1 MSSLLWR
8 GKELPVT
15 ATAARGSSI
24 EFKQV
29 RKTYGDFVALENFS
43 MTVAP
48 GEFMTL
54 LGPSGSGKTTALN
67 CLAGFIDI
75 GEGDILIDGVSIA
88 RVPTE
93 KRGIGMVFQNYSLF
107 PHRSVI
113 GNVAFP
119 LEMRGVRREEA
130 RRRSLKALEMVRLDG
145 LADRMPHEL
154 SGGQKQ
160 RVAFARAVVFEPR
173 VLLMDEPL
181 GALDLKLRETLQ
193 LEIKQYQRQIGCTV
207 IYVTHDQGEALT
219 LSDRLAVMDKGLI
232 CQRGT
237 PQDLYDRPA
246 SRFVAEFIG
255 SNNILK
261 VLGSN
266 GASVSIEGLGQ
277 VDLTSRRPPEDG
289 YVALRPEYIRRT
301 NDGRATAMLEQ
312 TVFFGNSIR
321 YLLKGA
327 GGKEISLI
335 EPRGPGAEIP
345 PVGAEIRFDFDDT
358 SLIYLP
364 E

>member
-1 MSSLLWR
+1 M
-8 GKELPVT
+8 T
-15 ATAARGSSI
+15 IMADRGSSI
-24 EFKQV
+24 AFEEV
-29 RKTYGDFVALENFS
+29 RKTYGAFVALESFS
-43 MTVAP
+43 MNVAP

-75 GEGDILIDGVSIA
+75 GAGDILIDGVSIA

-119 LEMRGVRREEA
+119 LEMRGMARDEV

-145 LADRMPHEL
+145 LAERMPHEL

-219 LSDRLAVMDKGLI
+219 LSDRLAVMDKGVIQQL
-232 CQRGT
+232 GT
-237 PQDLYDRPA
+237 PNELYDRPA

-261 VLGSN
+261 VLGSS
-266 GASVSIEGLGQ
+266 GATVNIEGLGP
-277 VDLTSRRPPEDG
+277 VDMASRAAPSG
-289 YVALRPEYIRRT
+289 GFVALRPEQIKRAPK
-301 NDGRATAMLEQ
+301 GRVVARLEQ
-312 TVFFGNSIR
+312 AVFFGDSIR
-321 YLLKGA
+321 YVLRGVD
-327 GGKEISLI
+327 GTEISMI
-335 EPRGPGAEIP
+335 EQRDPAAATPS
-345 PVGAEIRFDFDDT
+345 VGDEMRFDFDDSNMT
-358 SLIYLP
+358 YLS

>member
-1 MSSLLWR
+1 M
-8 GKELPVT
+8 
-15 ATAARGSSI
+15 ATKGSSI
-24 EFKQV
+24 EFRSV
-29 RKTYGDFVALENFS
+29 RKTYGSFVALEDFS

-107 PHRSVI
+107 PHRSVM

-119 LEMRGVRREEA
+119 LEMRGMARDEV
-130 RRRSLKALEMVRLDG
+130 RRRSLAALEMVRLDG

-160 RVAFARAVVFEPR
+160 RVAFARAVVFEPS

-219 LSDRLAVMDKGLI
+219 LSDRLAVMDKGVIQQL
-232 CQRGT
+232 GT
-237 PQDLYDRPA
+237 PQELYDQPA
-246 SRFVAEFIG
+246 SRFVASFIG

-261 VLGSN
+261 VFRSEGST
-266 GASVSIEGLGQ
+266 VSIEGLGAIEM
-277 VDLTSRRPPEDG
+277 TGREPPSRG
-289 YVALRPEYIRRT
+289 YVALRPEHIRRT
-301 NDGRATAMLEQ
+301 PNGRAAATLEQ
-312 TVFFGNSIR
+312 AVFFGNAVR
-321 YLLKGA
+321 YVLRGA
-327 GGKEISLI
+327 DEKEISFT
-335 EPRGPGAEIP
+335 EPRSGAVDVPATGTE
-345 PVGAEIRFDFDDT
+345 VRFDFDDS
-358 SLIYLP
+358 SLTYLP
-364 E
+364 A

>member
-1 MSSLLWR
+1 MTD
-8 GKELPVT
+8 T
-15 ATAARGSSI
+15 AVQGSSI
-24 EFKQV
+24 EFRQV
-29 RKTYGDFVALENFS
+29 RKTYGSFVALEDFS

-88 RVPTE
+88 RLPTE

-119 LEMRGVRREEA
+119 LEMRGVGREEV

-145 LADRMPHEL
+145 LAERMPHEL

-207 IYVTHDQGEALT
+207 LYVTHDQGEALT
-219 LSDRLAVMDKGLI
+219 LSDRLAVMDKGVIQQL
-232 CQRGT
+232 GT
-237 PQDLYDRPA
+237 PQELYDRPN

-266 GASVSIEGLGQ
+266 GSSASIEGLGE
-277 VDLTSRRPPEDG
+277 VKLGSRAAREGG
-289 YVALRPEYIRRT
+289 YVALRPEHIKRVEG
-301 NDGRATAMLEQ
+301 GRATATLDQ
-312 TVFFGNSIR
+312 SVFVGNSIR
-321 YLLKGA
+321 YLLKSAEGC
-327 GGKEISLI
+327 EISLI
-335 EPRGPGAEIP
+335 EPRGLGAEIP
-345 PVGAEIRFDFDDT
+345 PAGAEIRFDFDDA
-358 SLIYLP
+358 SLTYLP